1 MSNIYPNAGQ
11 ILVANNSVTFSSIV
25 IPPTTLKIFDAITI
39 HRDGRVEIDPK
50 YTTDEAAKLFWQAV
64 KNMAPDFL
72 QKDKI

>member
-1 MSNIYPNAGQ
+1 MLFRSAGSY
-11 ILVANNSVTFSSIV
+11 LVANNSLSFSSIV

-64 KNMAPDFL
+64 ENMAPNFL
-72 QKDKI
+72 QKDK